1 MNKFTL
7 LSLTQDNDFYRNDL
21 GLSALP
27 YFIAG
32 IFFILLILHLVENKK

>member
-27 YFIAG
+27 YFVAG
-32 IFFILLILHLVENKK
+32 LLLILLILHLVEDKK